1 MTLLAFSGGYFLV
14 TPSGTPTH
22 FIFGVLLAVGGAAI
36 SSVSM
41 LSMRVV
47 NLIEGI
53 NYLQA
58 PFYNALCSLLM
69 GLCIY
74 SLSPSGCALFTFTL
88 NDWFHF
94 GLITF
99 WTYTSNVLLSLA
111 YKHSDAATVAP
122 LFYLIGVG
130 CYLANVMV
138 FQISFSSKEAIGIA
152 IILLSLIV
160 PEFLKFWRR
169 NHQIPTRTNGQ

>member
-1 MTLLAFSGGYFLV
+1 ML
-14 TPSGTPTH
+14 
-22 FIFGVLLAVGGAAI
+22 GVILAVGGAAI

-47 NLIEGI
+47 NQIEGI

-58 PFYNALCSLLM
+58 PFYNALCSIVM

-74 SLSPSGCALFTFTL
+74 SLTPNGCALFNFSG

-99 WTYTSNVLLSLA
+99 WSYLSNVLLSLA
-111 YKHSDAATVAP
+111 YKHAEASSVAP

-138 FQISFSSKEAIGIA
+138 FSTSFSSKEAVGIS
-152 IILLSLIV
+152 IILLSLIL
-160 PEFLKFWRR
+160 PELLKIW
-169 NHQIPTRTNGQ
+169 NG